1 MPSKQWRIMA
11 THLVYSNLW
20 LPATARQKVAITRL
34 CIALGVKE
42 PIEELPLSKGEAGR
56 IIRQMS
62 KELSSGISGDMPRV

>member
-1 MPSKQWRIMA
+1 MA
-11 THLVYSNLW
+11 IHSLYSNLW

-56 IIRQMS
+56 IIRQIR
-62 KELSSGISGDMPRV
+62 KEVASGISSGMPRM